1 MAKQQNGRAMPIQ
14 VKPGIYESV
23 LFSDYQKWDA
33 INNSALKILTDPTKC
48 PAHCM
53 YYLLSGRKET
63 PALTFGRAVDAYV
76 LEPLRFFKIY
86 SVMPEADFR
95 TNAGKAIK
103 AKFEKKL
110 QPGQEIITTKDYAK
124 IQEIYSFVS
133 GSRAIRLIRD
143 GKSQVCIVW
152 EDKKTGLLC
161 KARLDYLNESIPMIT
176 DLKSAADCSPLGF
189 GWAIYRFMYYQQLGF
204 YSMGYEA
211 LTGDEPNMAIFAIE
225 KEKPYV
231 HAAYEL
237 GYKTIETG
245 KKAACKALSIY
256 KECLD
261 SGQWPMHS
269 DQIEILEMPLH
280 ALEKAGYSPYE
291 L

>member
-1 MAKQQNGRAMPIQ
+1 MPTQI
-14 VKPGIYESV
+14 KPGIYEGI
-23 LFSDYQKWDA
+23 LFSDYQDWDA

-53 YYLLSGRKET
+53 YYLLNGRPDT
-63 PALTFGRAVDAYV
+63 PALKFGRALDAYI
-76 LEPLRFFKIY
+76 LEPLRFMEIY
-86 SVMPEADFR
+86 SVMPDADGR
-95 TNAGKAIK
+95 TKAGKAIK
-103 AKFEKKL
+103 AEFEKNLK
-110 QPGQEIITTKDYAK
+110 PGQEIVAEKDYAA
-124 IQEIYSFVS
+124 ILEIYSLVS

-143 GKSQVCIVW
+143 GKSQVSIAW
-152 EDKKTGLLC
+152 EDKRTGLLC

-204 YSMGYEA
+204 YAMGYKA
-211 LTGDEPNMAIFAIE
+211 LTNDEPNMAIFAIE

-231 HAAYEL
+231 HASYEL
-237 GYKTIETG
+237 GDKTIETG
-245 KKAACKALSIY
+245 KKAAHKALTIY

-269 DQIEILEMPLH
+269 DEIEILEMPLA

>member
-1 MAKQQNGRAMPIQ
+1 MAIPVQ
-14 VKPGIYESV
+14 VKPGIYEGV
-23 LFSDYQKWDA
+23 LFSDYVKWDA

-53 YYLLSGRKET
+53 YYLLYGRPDT
-63 PALTFGRAVDAYV
+63 PALEFGRALDAYI
-76 LEPLRFFKIY
+76 LEPLRFLEIY
-86 SVMPEADFR
+86 SVMPKADGR
-95 TNAGKAIK
+95 TKAGKAIK
-103 AKFEKKL
+103 AEFEAKL
-110 QPGQEIITTKDYAK
+110 KPGQEIILEEDYAK

-133 GSRAIRLIRD
+133 ESRAIRLIRD

-152 EDKKTGLLC
+152 EDKTTGLLC

-204 YSMGYEA
+204 YSMGYEV

-225 KEKPYV
+225 KEQPYV
-231 HAAYEL
+231 HASYEL
-237 GYKTIETG
+237 GDKTIETG
-245 KKAACKALSIY
+245 KKAAHKALSIY
-256 KECLD
+256 KECIE

>member
-1 MAKQQNGRAMPIQ
+1 MPVQI
-14 VKPGIYESV
+14 KPGIYEGI
-23 LFSDYQKWDA
+23 LFSDYQEWDA
-33 INNSALKILTDPTKC
+33 INNSGLKILTDPTKC
-48 PAHCM
+48 PAHCKH
-53 YYLLSGRKET
+53 YLLNGRPDT
-63 PALTFGRAVDAYV
+63 PALKFGRALDAYI
-76 LEPLRFFKIY
+76 LEPLRFMEIY
-86 SVMPEADFR
+86 SVMPDADGR
-95 TNAGKAIK
+95 TKAGKAIK
-103 AKFEKKL
+103 AEFEAKL
-110 QPGQEIITTKDYAK
+110 KPGQEIICENDYAK

-143 GKSQVCIVW
+143 GKSQVCLVW
-152 EDKKTGLLC
+152 EDKTTGLLC
-161 KARLDYLNESIPMIT
+161 KARLDYLNVDIPMIT

-204 YSMGYEA
+204 YAMGYKA
-211 LTGDEPNMAIFAIE
+211 VTGDEPNMAIFAIE
-225 KEKPYV
+225 KEQPYV

-237 GYKTIETG
+237 GDKTIETG
-245 KKAACKALSIY
+245 KKAARKALTIY

-269 DQIEILEMPLH
+269 DQIEILDMPLA